1 MLNCFYSV
9 FSCYFTLNTDIL
21 RSEAF
26 RFYSHAIPWFV
37 FKAACMFYDCYS
49 DACGILVL
57 LIRHTCNNSH
67 QACQKSHFGNLS
79 FCRAMLCKCSLC
91 HHMVSVCLSVTFV
104 HSIKMNKHI
113 FKLFSPSGSQ
123 AILVFPYQMAWQYS
137 DWNPSNGGVESRW
150 GRQKSPFWANI
161 WLRGMLWTLQW
172 PASINTIVGRYLA
185 IDRCL
190 LKLVLSTD
198 GRPSSGVSQSR
209 CKSVYGTES
218 HAPVNMPKRREH
230 NLIYA
235 RV

>member
-1 MLNCFYSV
+1 MLVVFWYCWSGIHVITAIRLVKNPTLAISV
-9 FSCYFTLNTDIL
+9 FAVRCYA
-21 RSEAF
+21 SAA
-26 RFYSHAIPWFV
+26 YAITW
-37 FKAACMFYDCYS
+37 C
-49 DACGILVL
+49 
-57 LIRHTCNNSH
+57 
-67 QACQKSHFGNLS
+67 
-79 FCRAMLCKCSLC
+79 LC
-91 HHMVSVCLSVTFV
+91 VCLS
-104 HSIKMNKHI
+104 HLYILSKWII

-218 HAPVNMPKRREH
+218 HAPVNMPKRREEH
-230 NLIYA
+230 II
-235 RV
+235 